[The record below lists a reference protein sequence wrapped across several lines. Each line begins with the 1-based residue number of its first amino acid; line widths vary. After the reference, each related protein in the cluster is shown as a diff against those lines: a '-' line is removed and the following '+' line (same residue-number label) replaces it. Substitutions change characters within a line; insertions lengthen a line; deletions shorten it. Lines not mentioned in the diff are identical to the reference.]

1 MHQSSYEV
9 GELISYFAGNVG
21 DIFKVSRK
29 TGGAVLPLTPPES
42 PEYTISNASTC
53 SPVQCVPVY
62 EGSLIGEDPYTNQT
76 GQPEVYSR

>member
-1 MHQSSYEV
+1 MNNETFEMICYV
-9 GELISYFAGNVG
+9 PGNVG

-29 TGGAVLPLTPPES
+29 TAGTVLPLTPPES

-62 EGSLIGEDPYTNQT
+62 EGSLIGEDPYSSQT
-76 GQPEVYSR
+76 GQPEVYSRL